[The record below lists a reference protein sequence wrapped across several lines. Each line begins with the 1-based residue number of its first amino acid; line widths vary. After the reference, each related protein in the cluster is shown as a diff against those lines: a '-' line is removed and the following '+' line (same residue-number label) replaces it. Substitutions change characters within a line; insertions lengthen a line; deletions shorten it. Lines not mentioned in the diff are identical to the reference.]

1 MKGWMGWSV
10 LAAVVVALLAVGATA
25 DSGPRTPE
33 ERVEAISKRV
43 ACPVCDGESVF
54 DSRNNASAAIRTE
67 ITRQVA
73 AGVLTDDEIITF
85 IEQSY
90 GGRVL
95 LVPKATGID
104 ALVWVLPVFV
114 MVCAVVG
121 LAVTFRRWKR
131 EGAAGV
137 PDDDDR
143 ALVAAALAD
152 EADGPRDPE
161 A

>member
-1 MKGWMGWSV
+1 MSRVIKRWPGWLLLG
-10 LAAVVVALLAVGATA
+10 LVVVGLLAVGATA

-33 ERVEAISKRV
+33 ERVEEISKRI

-73 AGVLTDDEIITF
+73 ANVLTDDEIITS
-85 IEQSY
+85 IEQNY
-90 GGRVL
+90 GGQVL
-95 LVPKATGID
+95 LVPRATGLD

-121 LAVTFRRWKR
+121 LILTFRRWKR
-131 EGAAGV
+131 ESAELGE

-143 ALVAAALAD
+143 ALVAEALAR
-152 EADGPRDPE
+152 ES
-161 A
+161 